1 MLDGNNY
8 FNVFD
13 EQGEQNFISALP
25 PNSKKI
31 TQQILSQN
39 YNHFKSLYPIHNNN
53 YFDKENEMNM
63 EYLSMPKKVYS
74 DNMSY
79 ISDNA
84 KHVPIFGVIKP
95 QKTSSNNINPKE
107 KVKIPYLK
115 KFNPKSIKREEIN
128 KKVIRKFKKF
138 IKDKIKKNLY
148 KETSANYFFWKDF
161 STKTLL
167 PPMFYSQNNCT
178 YEFKSFNSNYIVW
191 LFSQNESKD
200 LYKAFLEENK
210 EDLYEYI
217 KQMIKVSIT
226 EDIVI
231 ELTNIFDYI
240 QNFSS
245 IYGINNYNINT
256 TMSVKNNNENSVV
269 VVDKKDETQMMDI
282 ETSKINNDIDMF
294 SVVVDADNNDYKLD
308 ELNSFSN
315 IDFFKK

>member
-1 MLDGNNY
+1 
-8 FNVFD
+8 
-13 EQGEQNFISALP
+13 
-25 PNSKKI
+25 
-31 TQQILSQN
+31 
-39 YNHFKSLYPIHNNN
+39 
-53 YFDKENEMNM
+53 MNM
-63 EYLSMPKKVYS
+63 EYLSMPNKVYS

-84 KHVPIFGVIKP
+84 KHVPIFGVIKQQNI

-115 KFNPKSIKREEIN
+115 KFNPKSIKREEID

-161 STKTLL
+161 STKNLL
-167 PPMFYSQNNCT
+167 PPMCYSQNNCT

-200 LYKAFLEENK
+200 LYKAFIEENK
-210 EDLYEYI
+210 EDLYESI

-240 QNFSS
+240 QEFSS

-269 VVDKKDETQMMDI
+269 DKQDETQTQMMDI
-282 ETSKINNDIDMF
+282 ETSQINNDMF
-294 SVVVDADNNDYKLD
+294 SFVVDADNNDYKLD